1 LRLFYAAGD
10 FLGRVNK
17 VIMPAVLDRSDL
29 DTRPFDREAFHRAWQ
44 HEDDTPHARTAPDT
58 AILVSRTSTHDFQ
71 DRQIYVW
78 IDEEPLGKI
87 RYGDAI
93 SRPIEP
99 GRHSIR
105 VFNTMFTRT
114 LIVDAAPGEQ
124 VRVQCGTG
132 MPRAGWL
139 LMIFLHVTYLRVW
152 VRREGS

>member
-1 LRLFYAAGD
+1 
-10 FLGRVNK
+10 
-17 VIMPAVLDRSDL
+17 MPAMLDRPDL
-29 DTRPFDREAFHRAWQ
+29 DTRPFDREAFQRAWQ
-44 HEDDTPHARTAPDT
+44 HEDDTPVHARIAPET
-58 AILVSRTSTHDFQ
+58 AILVSRTSPNDFQ

-87 RYGDAI
+87 RYGDVI

-132 MPRAGWL
+132 MPMAGWL
-139 LMIFLHVTYLRVW
+139 LMVILHATYLRVW
-152 VRREGS
+152 VVRETT